1 MPRHYCWTVRDYLIV
16 MAVSVG
22 ATAASVPWLRGL
34 SRRVGAMAHPTDRS
48 VHAEPTPLLGGA
60 AMFIGLLAA
69 VGVAALLPGL
79 RGIFEA
85 PANVLGVLV
94 AAAVMFGTGLVDD
107 VRDVSPPAKL
117 AGMVLSG
124 SVLTLVGLTIIYF
137 RVPFLGFTVLPPD
150 LSALVTVLWVVG
162 MANAVNLIDGLD
174 GLAAGIVAIAS
185 FAFFLYGW
193 RLLDAGVLD
202 PSNVGPLIAVVT
214 AGTCIGFLPYNVN
227 PASIFMGDS
236 GALLLG
242 LLLAS
247 STIAVG
253 GQSDDPFSGQS
264 WFFFA
269 PLVIPLFILGVPL
282 LDTAFA
288 IVRRATRR
296 SGVATADKAHLHHRL
311 MDLGHGHRRT
321 VAILWAWTA
330 VLSAFVL
337 MPVFTD
343 RGTGIVPIGLLALG
357 LALFT
362 VFAPRF
368 RVIRAR

>member
-1 MPRHYCWTVRDYLIV
+1 ML
-16 MAVSVG
+16 
-22 ATAASVPWLRGL
+22 
-34 SRRVGAMAHPTDRS
+34 
-48 VHAEPTPLLGGA
+48 
-60 AMFIGLLAA
+60 
-69 VGVAALLPGL
+69 
-79 RGIFEA
+79 
-85 PANVLGVLV
+85 
-94 AAAVMFGTGLVDD
+94 D
-107 VRDVSPPAKL
+107 V
-117 AGMVLSG
+117 
-124 SVLTLVGLTIIYF
+124 
-137 RVPFLGFTVLPPD
+137 
-150 LSALVTVLWVVG
+150 
-162 MANAVNLIDGLD
+162 
-174 GLAAGIVAIAS
+174 
-185 FAFFLYGW
+185 
-193 RLLDAGVLD
+193 GVLD
-202 PSNVGPLIAVVT
+202 PSNVGPLIAIVT
-214 AGTCIGFLPYNVN
+214 AGACIGFLPFNIN

-330 VLSAFVL
+330 LLSAFVL
-337 MPVFTD
+337 IPVFTN
-343 RGTGIVPIGLLALG
+343 RGNGIVPLGLVALF

-362 VFAPRF
+362 VFAPRLGEL
-368 RVIRAR
+368 RARS